1 MQRLIRTSCAI
12 AAEDLGKEKAEKIAE
27 AAQRRYEEL
36 LNENAGDSKALRKHT
51 FRRIYPAIAAYET
64 FKSEG
69 IEPDKAVWYMI
80 MPSLFHEEYDLL
92 PNVRSLALQLYTNA
106 DDAGSHCNMG
116 NMKLALDTMIRW
128 IDQMNE
134 KNGGNAN

>member
-1 MQRLIRTSCAI
+1 
-12 AAEDLGKEKAEKIAE
+12 
-27 AAQRRYEEL
+27 
-36 LNENAGDSKALRKHT
+36 
-51 FRRIYPAIAAYET
+51 
-64 FKSEG
+64 
-69 IEPDKAVWYMI
+69 MI

-92 PNVRSLALQLYTNA
+92 PNVRSLALQLYTNR

-134 KNGGNAN
+134 KYEGDL